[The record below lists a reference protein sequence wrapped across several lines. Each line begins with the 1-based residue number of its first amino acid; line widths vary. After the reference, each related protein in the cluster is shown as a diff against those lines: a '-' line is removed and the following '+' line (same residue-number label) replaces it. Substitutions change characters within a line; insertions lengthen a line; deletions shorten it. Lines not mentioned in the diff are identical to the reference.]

1 MFERHPA
8 KRAGMMVMFPIL
20 DLEQLKLKTGID
32 DVELLVTIAKALARE
47 APVCLSKIEHGLV
60 ERNENNISV
69 AAHTLKGA
77 SRVMMMENV
86 AEAAE
91 MVEMASK
98 RSDFEE
104 VSSELAPL
112 RLHVKEMLQAV
123 EQFIRENESP
133 RVDSQ

>member
-1 MFERHPA
+1 
-8 KRAGMMVMFPIL
+8 MFPIL

-32 DVELLVTIAKALARE
+32 DVDVLVTVAMALARE
-47 APVCLSKIEHGLV
+47 APDCLSEIEHGLV
-60 ERNENNISV
+60 EQNENEISV

-77 SRVMMMENV
+77 SRVMMMANV

-91 MVEMASK
+91 LVELASK

-104 VSSELAPL
+104 VSRELDSL

-123 EQFIRENESP
+123 EQFIRKNQSP
-133 RVDSQ
+133 RADSP